1 MSMNGGSLFPQGGS
15 RRSRSDRSRAHNR
28 PVKHT
33 NRHRTGRKGMRGG
46 EFGSDAGL
54 WSNDLPSAA
63 GFVAP
68 LNALSV
74 PHQASPM
81 PSGSLLEGLGPGKPH
96 VKQLGG
102 SSGGHRCSMRHTRT
116 KRTRKA
122 HAGRRSRKHKS
133 RGKKYGMSLKGIFG
147 KS

>member
-1 MSMNGGSLFPQGGS
+1 MSTLFGGRQNRIRG
-15 RRSRSDRSRAHNR
+15 HNR
-28 PVKHT
+28 VKHT

-54 WSNDLPSAA
+54 WSAAPPSAA

-81 PSGSLLEGLGPGKPH
+81 PSGSLLEGMGHAKH
-96 VKQLGG
+96 VKHVGG
-102 SSGGHRCSMRHTRT
+102 SSGGHRCSMRHTRS

-122 HAGRRSRKHKS
+122 HSGRKSRKHTS
-133 RGKKYGMSLKGIFG
+133 RGKKHGMSLNGIFG
-147 KS
+147 RY